1 MQTKDHWMLA
11 HHMLDR
17 FPEFMDANRRTIQL
31 NVDQKKKQIDHP
43 HYAGKRIVA
52 INKSPRGLHRIAY
65 LLGNVGPD
73 FNPFTYLKRRRY
85 EKPLAGHNYPNV
97 EPYIQRETSRLQR
110 IRHWNALDY
119 FRAGR
124 VIHYVADSFT
134 FPHNMGFRGGNKE
147 HVDYE
152 KQLHEVFPEYLEKFK
167 AGLAQKEQHGLDVLH
182 QGYERVCKKHVKA
195 AVDSQ
200 FILQAVHDAHLRLFH
215 GR

>member
-43 HYAGKRIVA
+43 HYA
-52 INKSPRGLHRIAY
+52 
-65 LLGNVGPD
+65 
-73 FNPFTYLKRRRY
+73 
-85 EKPLAGHNYPNV
+85 
-97 EPYIQRETSRLQR
+97 
-110 IRHWNALDY
+110 
-119 FRAGR
+119 
-124 VIHYVADSFT
+124 
-134 FPHNMGFRGGNKE
+134 
-147 HVDYE
+147 DYE